1 MLCESIDF
9 FVILHFLDT
18 IEYSGYKRIDMAKQK
33 NADLF
38 DKLGVEV
45 GDGKLNIDLNQT
57 RAFFDALRETFEN
70 TAQNLQKDLAD
81 GKVDMAENVG
91 IKIDK
96 ENINIDLEK
105 TKSFIE
111 SFGQKIEG
119 FLAEIEKSV
128 EDIQKK

>member
-1 MLCESIDF
+1 
-9 FVILHFLDT
+9 
-18 IEYSGYKRIDMAKQK
+18 MATQ
-33 NADLF
+33 NNNDLF
-38 DKLGVEV
+38 SKLGVEV

-57 RAFFDALRETFEN
+57 KDFFNALKETFES
-70 TAQNLQKDLAD
+70 TAQNIQKDLSE

-96 ENINIDLEK
+96 ENINIDLNQ

-119 FLAEIEKSV
+119 FLKELEKSV
-128 EDIQKK
+128 EDINKK

>member
-1 MLCESIDF
+1 
-9 FVILHFLDT
+9 
-18 IEYSGYKRIDMAKQK
+18 MAVQ
-33 NADLF
+33 NDNDLF
-38 DKLGVEV
+38 SKLGVDV

-57 RAFFDALRETFEN
+57 RAFFDALKMTFEN

-119 FLAEIEKSV
+119 FIAEIEKSV
-128 EDIQKK
+128 QDISVKDINKK